1 MNAVL
6 FGLGLA
12 CGVALAAAGAAI
24 AYGKRNILLGGVVF
38 LVGIAVVLGMFVLNA
53 RNNNDGPGKTEA
65 PVLITTPEPTQAP
78 EETDTHAGDVT
89 PTPENTPLENPTD
102 VPANAPTATPTE
114 IPTEAPTERPTST
127 PTPEPGQYL
136 KVGYDPSTI
145 VKPENWNGSVIYL
158 SFDDGPSYVT
168 NKVLDNLAK
177 YNIKAAF
184 FVVGNDFRQHP
195 MPIHPLQD
203 PGKGVGLHG
212 IGDGGIGPFC
222 GQGSGKSLHVLPQQG
237 LTKDEIRSFFDLRH
251 ALLFLSSSKYCSA
264 VSVSTATSSWHS
276 TL

>member
-1 MNAVL
+1 MAEQRPKLLDHLPQGAVL
-6 FGLGLA
+6 PAEPEPEPVRL
-12 CGVALAAAGAAI
+12 I
-24 AYGKRNILLGGVVF
+24 ADVPLVEEVGGDIDPDADPFRRWGGILLQQGQ
-38 LVGIAVVLGMFVLNA
+38 IALRIDVDIGPLPRCPSEGL
-53 RNNNDGPGKTEA
+53 RPLDGAVENYV
-65 PVLITTPEPTQAP
+65 PVL
-78 EETDTHAGDVT
+78 
-89 PTPENTPLENPTD
+89 
-102 VPANAPTATPTE
+102 
-114 IPTEAPTERPTST
+114 EAAQLR
-127 PTPEPGQYL
+127 QL
-136 KVGYDPSTI
+136 I
-145 VKPENWNGSVIYL
+145 
-158 SFDDGPSYVT
+158 
-168 NKVLDNLAK
+168 
-177 YNIKAAF
+177 